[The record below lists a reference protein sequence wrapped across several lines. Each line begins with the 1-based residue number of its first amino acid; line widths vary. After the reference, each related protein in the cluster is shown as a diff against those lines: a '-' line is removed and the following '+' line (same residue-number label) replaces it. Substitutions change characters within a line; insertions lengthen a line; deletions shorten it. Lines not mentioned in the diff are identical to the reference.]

1 MKVNSFARFVTATSL
16 VILTMSTAHAA
27 NIVGAGSTFVYPVM
41 SKWAAAYKTAKGI
54 GVNYQSI
61 GSGGGIK
68 QIEAKTVTFGASD
81 MPLHVADLNS
91 SGLIQFPIVVGGDVP
106 IVNIPGIKPGQLV
119 MDGATL
125 AKIYLGEIKK
135 WNDPEIKNLNS
146 GVPLPNMNILVVH
159 RSDGSGTTFI
169 WANYLSKVSPEWA
182 KKVGADTAVAWPTG
196 IGAKGNEGVAGNVQQ
211 VTGSIG
217 YVEYAYARQSHLAYT
232 KVVNAANKV
241 VEPSQES
248 FQSAAAGAD
257 WSHSPGF
264 DLVLT
269 NAPGIESWPIAGSTF
284 ILIYKKPPNAAD
296 TAIALKFFDWAY
308 TRDADARSLDYVPMP
323 KVAVDAIKASWN
335 QVQGGGY

>member
-1 MKVNSFARFVTATSL
+1 MKSNFLSRVLAAVSL
-16 VILTMSTAHAA
+16 SVLMISTASAA
-27 NIVGAGSTFVYPVM
+27 DIVGAGSTFVYPVM
-41 SKWAAAYKTAKGI
+41 SKWAAAYKTEKGV

-91 SGLIQFPIVVGGDVP
+91 NGLIQFPIIVGGDVP
-106 IVNIPGIKPGQLV
+106 VVNIPGIKPGQLV
-119 MDGATL
+119 LDGSTL

-135 WNDPEIKNLNS
+135 WNDPIIKNINS

-217 YVEYAYARQSHLAYT
+217 YVEYAYAKQSHLAYT
-232 KVVNAANKV
+232 KVVNGAGKV
-241 VEPSQES
+241 IEPNQES
-248 FQSAAAGAD
+248 FQAAAAGAD
-257 WSHSPGF
+257 WSRAPGF

-284 ILIYKKPPNAAD
+284 ILIYKKPPNPAE
-296 TAIALKFFDWAY
+296 TATALKFFDWAY
-308 TRDADARSLDYVPMP
+308 TRDADARALDYVPMP
-323 KVAVDAIKASWN
+323 KIAIDAIKASWHE
-335 QVQGGGY
+335 VQDGGY